1 MLVIRKRLYRIS
13 YERRYKMSTLYWINV
28 LGNLSDV
35 CMIIF
40 TMSALLS
47 LVFFLVTIFYENEI
61 KADLSKVG
69 YKRFVKVRNIASI
82 AFIISTLAYEF
93 IPSRSQLYM
102 IYGVGGTIDYLKE
115 NPSAKELPDKC
126 IKALDTW
133 VDNFNKEA
141 DSTNE

>member
-47 LVFFLVTIFYENEI
+47 LVFFLVTIFYENDI

-69 YKRFVKVRNIASI
+69 YKRFVKVRNTNYIVL
-82 AFIISTLAYEF
+82 IISTLVLVF
-93 IPSRSQLYM
+93 LPTRNQLY
-102 IYGVGGTIDYLKE
+102 IICGLGGTLDYLKE
-115 NPSAKELPDKC
+115 NPTAKELPDKC

-133 VDNFNKEA
+133 VDNFNKEEGNN
-141 DSTNE
+141 D

>member
-1 MLVIRKRLYRIS
+1 
-13 YERRYKMSTLYWINV
+13 MSTLYWINV

-47 LVFFLVTIFYENEI
+47 LVFFFVTIFYENEI

-69 YKRFVKVRNIASI
+69 YKNFVKVRKTNCIVL
-82 AFIISTLAYEF
+82 IISILVLVFLPTKN
-93 IPSRSQLYM
+93 QLYI
-102 IYGVGGTIDYLKE
+102 IYGVGGAIDYLKD
-115 NPSAKELPDKC
+115 NPTAKELPDKC

-133 VDNFNKEA
+133 VDNLNK
-141 DSTNE
+141 DGD